1 MDSIID
7 IVQKLGF
14 PIACVI
20 ALFWQNNKM
29 SEQHKE
35 ELKQITDA
43 LNNNTIALTK
53 LEEKIGGIE
62 NGFL

>member
-7 IVQKLGF
+7 IIQKLGF

-62 NGFL
+62 K

>member
-7 IVQKLGF
+7 VIQKLGF

-62 NGFL
+62 K

>member
-62 NGFL
+62 K